1 MKALE
6 KIVREAEAEARQVTQ
21 EREALED
28 LLRRIEGLG
37 YEVGYGRVAAQGRYE
52 AMAFYAGR
60 CVGYAWGDTALE
72 ALCALAMELGLNP
85 LAQGVGQGYAQGG

>member
-1 MKALE
+1 MLGKVIQA
-6 KIVREAEAEARQVTQ
+6 AEAEAQEVVR

-52 AMAFYAGR
+52 AMAFYEGR

>member
-1 MKALE
+1 MLGKV
-6 KIVREAEAEARQVTQ
+6 IQEAEAEAQEVVR

-52 AMAFYAGR
+52 AMAFYEGR

-85 LAQGVGQGYAQGG
+85 LVQGVGQGYAQGG